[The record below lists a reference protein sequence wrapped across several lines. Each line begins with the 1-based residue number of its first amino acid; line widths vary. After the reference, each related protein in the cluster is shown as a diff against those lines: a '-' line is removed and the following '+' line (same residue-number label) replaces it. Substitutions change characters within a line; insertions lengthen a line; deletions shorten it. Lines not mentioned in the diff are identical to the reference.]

1 MTQCCLYC
9 SWGFI
14 KKAGGNQS
22 LEIITVCVYDMV
34 LHRMNCCSVNFSAY
48 LLFLTNFTFNWM
60 IYRMTEFLF
69 TKILLPPYI
78 FNNLII
84 ALINN

>member
-34 LHRMNCCSVNFSAY
+34 LHRMNCCSVNFSG
-48 LLFLTNFTFNWM
+48 LVLWNQQNKKTNM
-60 IYRMTEFLF
+60 
-69 TKILLPPYI
+69 ILLPPYI
-78 FNNLII
+78 FINLII